1 MESSFHTRI
10 RAVIHVTRG
19 SVWSPKAP
27 TYMDMGVSI
36 CDVAPALF
44 WLRSCH
50 RIPDLWVET
59 THEVIWDVPLLMQI
73 YSLLPIFQHLVQ
85 SIVQMTQV
93 SAASLEG
100 HFGSLT
106 DLAVRTVLPVIF
118 LLKVLLPNLVT
129 YSLCRAVM
137 RNRAVGRGH
146 LCLTYSANSPYPIF
160 DGSAS
165 PVLPGVYHLT
175 LLSQELQLGCVVKCL
190 WTLEGAEWSQHLHRC
205 SFPHLIFI
213 LNKSLKPWHERGA
226 MIFESETVKFEWK
239 SENNNPR

>member
-1 MESSFHTRI
+1 
-10 RAVIHVTRG
+10 
-19 SVWSPKAP
+19 
-27 TYMDMGVSI
+27 MGGNNLWGHLRRPSANA
-36 CDVAPALF
+36 DLFPPAHFPALGPVYC
-44 WLRSCH
+44 SN
-50 RIPDLWVET
+50 D
-59 THEVIWDVPLLMQI
+59 
-73 YSLLPIFQHLVQ
+73 S
-85 SIVQMTQV
+85 SILCFPWGT
-93 SAASLEG
+93 
-100 HFGSLT
+100 FGSLT
-106 DLAVRTVLPVIF
+106 DLAVRISLPVIF

-175 LLSQELQLGCVVKCL
+175 LLSQELHLGYVVKCL
-190 WTLEGAEWSQHLHRC
+190 WTLEGAEWSHYLHRC

-213 LNKSLKPWHERGA
+213 LNKSLKPLHERGA

-239 SENNNPR
+239 LENNNSWYGILMLYWN